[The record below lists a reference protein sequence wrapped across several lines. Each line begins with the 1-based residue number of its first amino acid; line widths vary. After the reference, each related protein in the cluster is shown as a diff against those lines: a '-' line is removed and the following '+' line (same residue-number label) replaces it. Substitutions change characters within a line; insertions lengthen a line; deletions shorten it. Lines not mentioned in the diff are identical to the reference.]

1 MRRNDVFEDAYYRE
15 KEARKQ
21 AEVILEDK
29 TRELFC
35 SNVELKKANEELSRQ
50 QAQLVKTEKL
60 AALGTLSAGVAHEIN
75 NPLSF
80 VLSNISSLQRYC
92 NKYIDVIK
100 TIKSAN
106 TELPESVAEAFAA
119 LEGRRDADYIIN
131 DTQVIFS
138 EIDSGLQRVRDI
150 VLNLKSFARTNPSDR
165 SNANINEAIQSALKI
180 LNNELK
186 YKCELN
192 VDLQE
197 LPLIYCNLNE
207 VSQVFLNIIHN
218 AEQAIKK
225 QGKITIRS
233 WVDKDI
239 YISIADD
246 GEGMSKETLSQ
257 IFNPFYT
264 NKPMGKGTGLGLS
277 VSHGIIEDLGGAI
290 RVESEVGKGT
300 EFTII
305 LPTEQ
310 RKRDRSS

>member
-1 MRRNDVFEDAYYRE
+1 MKQSDVFEDAYYRE

-29 TRELFC
+29 TRELFS

-60 AALGTLSAGVAHEIN
+60 AALGTLAAGVAHEIN

-92 NKYIDVIK
+92 NKYIDVVEAIK
-100 TIKSAN
+100 NAN
-106 TELPESVAEAFAA
+106 ETLPEPIVEALSA

-138 EIDSGLQRVRDI
+138 EVDSGLQRVRDI
-150 VLNLKSFARTNPSDR
+150 ILNLKSFARTNPSDR

-207 VSQVFLNIIHN
+207 VSQVFLNVIHN

-225 QGKITIRS
+225 QGTITIRS
-233 WVDKDI
+233 WVDNAI
-239 YISIADD
+239 YISISDD
-246 GEGMSKETLSQ
+246 GIGMSKETLSQ

-264 NKPMGKGTGLGLS
+264 NKPMGMGTGLGLS
-277 VSHGIIEDLGGAI
+277 VSHGIIEDLGGSI

-300 EFTII
+300 EFTIV

-310 RKRDRSS
+310 RKRDRDA